1 MNVFISLWHGFYGEW
16 KNSKIQRCKMQYLIT
31 SIKSN
36 TCPSI
41 MMKPLNLSK
50 DG

>member
-1 MNVFISLWHGFYGEW
+1 MCSFPYGMAFMVNG